1 MRKLVGALSFAVL
14 AVMGLTA
21 AQASTLDDVKQRG
34 KLVCGIAPNI
44 AGFAFTDDK
53 GVVKGFDVEF
63 CRALAAAVLG
73 DPDKI
78 ELKPFQP
85 RDAFPQLQNGAVDII
100 TGRFTWTYTRE
111 NGTGMSFVM
120 IYNYDGQGFMV
131 KKSMG
136 VKSATELNGATICI
150 GQGTTTELNIADYFR
165 AHNMKYQVVS
175 FAELDETRKAYESGR
190 CDAWSNDRNSLAA
203 RGLLLAHREDHVI
216 LPETISK
223 EPIAPIVR
231 KADQQ
236 WLDIARWT
244 FNALITA
251 EELGIT
257 QANVDQLKEKS
268 ESPEVKRILGV
279 IERQFDLGQAQHAF
293 RLHSHLASTRPQ
305 RCLPGRLR
313 EAAGRCSPDH
323 GLHPLYRRVRGRH
336 ILHGHRARR
345 GPPCH
350 GA

>member
-1 MRKLVGALSFAVL
+1 MRRLLWIVSLAVL
-14 AVMGLTA
+14 GVFGFA
-21 AQASTLDDVKQRG
+21 AAEAATLDDVKQRG

-44 AGFAFTDDK
+44 AGFAFADDK
-53 GVVKGFDVEF
+53 GVVRGFDIEF

-111 NGTGMSFVM
+111 NGAGMSFVM

-131 KKSMG
+131 RKSSGIM
-136 VKSATELNGATICI
+136 SATELNGATICI

-165 AHNMKYQVVS
+165 AHNMTYQIVS
-175 FAELDETRKAYESGR
+175 FAELDETRAAYEAGR

-203 RGLLLAHREDHVI
+203 RGLLLAKRDDHVI
-216 LPETISK
+216 LPESISK

-231 KADQQ
+231 KNDPQ

-244 FNALITA
+244 FNALVTA

-257 QANVDQLKEKS
+257 QANVDEQKQKS
-268 ESPEVKRILGV
+268 ENPEVKRLLGV
-279 IERQFDLGQAQHAF
+279 IDNLGSKNGLSDDFAYKAIKAVGNYGEIFDRYIGPKTPLGLDRGLNRLWKDGGLLYSPPF
-293 RLHSHLASTRPQ
+293 R
-305 RCLPGRLR
+305 
-313 EAAGRCSPDH
+313 
-323 GLHPLYRRVRGRH
+323 
-336 ILHGHRARR
+336 
-345 GPPCH
+345 
-350 GA
+350 

>member
-1 MRKLVGALSFAVL
+1 MRRLLWVCSLGVL
-14 AVMGLTA
+14 AVLGLTA
-21 AQASTLDDVKQRG
+21 ARASTLDDVRSRG
-34 KLVCGIAPNI
+34 KLICGIAPNI

-53 GVVKGFDVEF
+53 GVVRGFDIEF

-73 DPDKI
+73 DPDKV

-111 NGTGMSFVM
+111 NGTGMSFVVV
-120 IYNYDGQGFMV
+120 YNYDGQGFMV
-131 KKSMG
+131 RRSSG
-136 VKSATELNGATICI
+136 IKSATELNGATICI

-165 AHNMKYQVVS
+165 AHNMTYQVVS
-175 FAELDETRKAYESGR
+175 FAELDETRAAYESGR

-203 RGLLLAHREDHVI
+203 RGLLLAHREDHVV

-223 EPIAPIVR
+223 EPTAPIVR
-231 KADQQ
+231 KNDPQ

-257 QANVDQLKEKS
+257 QGNVDEQKAKS
-268 ESPEVKRILGV
+268 ENPEVKRLLGV
-279 IERQFDLGQAQHAF
+279 IDNLGSKNGLSDDFAYKAIKAVGNYGEIFDRYIGPRTPLGLDRGLNRLWKDGGLIYSPPF
-293 RLHSHLASTRPQ
+293 R
-305 RCLPGRLR
+305 
-313 EAAGRCSPDH
+313 
-323 GLHPLYRRVRGRH
+323 
-336 ILHGHRARR
+336 
-345 GPPCH
+345 
-350 GA
+350 

>member
-1 MRKLVGALSFAVL
+1 MRRLLGTLSIAVL
-14 AVMGLTA
+14 AVLGLAA
-21 AQASTLDDVKQRG
+21 AQASTLDDVKSRG

-53 GVVKGFDVEF
+53 GVVRGFDVEF

-111 NGTGMSFVM
+111 NGTGMSFVT

-131 KKSMG
+131 RKSSG
-136 VKSATELNGATICI
+136 IKSATELNGATICI

-165 AHNMKYQVVS
+165 AHNMKYQIVS
-175 FAELDETRKAYESGR
+175 FAELDETRAAYEQGR

-203 RGLLLAHREDHVI
+203 RGLLLKNRDDHVI
-216 LPETISK
+216 LPESISK

-231 KADQQ
+231 KNDPQ

-257 QANVDQLKEKS
+257 QANVDEQKEKS
-268 ESPEVKRILGV
+268 ENPEVKRILGLIDNLGSKNGLSDDFAYKAIKAV
-279 IERQFDLGQAQHAF
+279 GNYGEIFDRYIGPKTPLGLDRGLNRLWKDGGLLYSPPF
-293 RLHSHLASTRPQ
+293 R
-305 RCLPGRLR
+305 
-313 EAAGRCSPDH
+313 
-323 GLHPLYRRVRGRH
+323 
-336 ILHGHRARR
+336 
-345 GPPCH
+345 
-350 GA
+350 

>member
-1 MRKLVGALSFAVL
+1 MRKLLWMVVLVVLGAGL
-14 AVMGLTA
+14 AM

-53 GVVKGFDVEF
+53 GVVRGFDVEF

-131 KKSMG
+131 RKSSG
-136 VKSATELNGATICI
+136 IKSATELNGATICI

-165 AHNMKYQVVS
+165 AHKMTYQVVS
-175 FAELDETRKAYESGR
+175 FAELDETRAAYEAGR

-203 RGLLLAHREDHVI
+203 RGLLLKNRDEHVI
-216 LPETISK
+216 LPESISK

-231 KADQQ
+231 KSDPQ

-257 QANVDQLKEKS
+257 QANVDAQREKS
-268 ESPEVKRILGV
+268 ENPEVKRLLGV
-279 IERQFDLGQAQHAF
+279 IDNLGSKAGLSDDFAYKAIKAVGNYGEIFDRYIGPKTPLGLDRGLNRLWKDGGLLYSPPF
-293 RLHSHLASTRPQ
+293 R
-305 RCLPGRLR
+305 
-313 EAAGRCSPDH
+313 
-323 GLHPLYRRVRGRH
+323 
-336 ILHGHRARR
+336 
-345 GPPCH
+345 
-350 GA
+350 

>member
-1 MRKLVGALSFAVL
+1 MRKLLGALSLVVVAVL
-14 AVMGLTA
+14 GLAA

-34 KLVCGIAPNI
+34 KLVCGVAPNI

-53 GVVKGFDVEF
+53 GVVRGFDVEF

-100 TGRFTWTYTRE
+100 TGRFTWTFTRE

-131 KKSMG
+131 RKSSG
-136 VKSATELNGATICI
+136 LKSATELNGATICI

-165 AHNMKYQVVS
+165 AHKLTYQIVS
-175 FAELDETRKAYESGR
+175 FAELDETRAAYESGR

-203 RGLLLAHREDHVI
+203 RGLLLKNRDEHVI
-216 LPETISK
+216 LPESISK

-231 KADQQ
+231 KNDPQ

-257 QANVDQLKEKS
+257 QANIDDQKAKS
-268 ESPEVKRILGV
+268 ESPEVRRLLGAIDNLGSKMGLADDFAYRAIKAV
-279 IERQFDLGQAQHAF
+279 GNYAEIFDRYIGPKTPLGLDRGLN
-293 RLHSHLASTRPQ
+293 RLWKDGGL
-305 RCLPGRLR
+305 LY
-313 EAAGRCSPDH
+313 SP
-323 GLHPLYRRVRGRH
+323 PYR
-336 ILHGHRARR
+336 
-345 GPPCH
+345 
-350 GA
+350 

>member
-1 MRKLVGALSFAVL
+1 MRKLLLGLSLGALGIFAQW
-14 AVMGLTA
+14 A
-21 AQASTLDDVKQRG
+21 AQASTLDDVKTRG
-34 KLVCGIAPNI
+34 KLICGIAPNI

-53 GVVKGFDVEF
+53 GVVRGFDVEF

-73 DPDKI
+73 DPDKV

-111 NGTGMSFVM
+111 AGTGMSFVM

-131 KKSMG
+131 RKSSG
-136 VKSATELNGATICI
+136 IKSATELNGATICI
-150 GQGTTTELNIADYFR
+150 GQGTTTELNVADYFR
-165 AHNMKYQVVS
+165 AHNMTYQIVS
-175 FAELDETRKAYESGR
+175 FAELDETRAAYESGR

-223 EPIAPIVR
+223 EPTGPIVR
-231 KADQQ
+231 KNDPQ

-257 QANVDQLKEKS
+257 QANVDEQKAKS
-268 ESPEVKRILGV
+268 ENPEVKRILGV
-279 IERQFDLGQAQHAF
+279 IDNLGSKNGLSDDFAYKAIKSVGNYGEIFDRYIGPKTPLGLDRGLNRLWKDGGLLYSPPF
-293 RLHSHLASTRPQ
+293 R
-305 RCLPGRLR
+305 
-313 EAAGRCSPDH
+313 
-323 GLHPLYRRVRGRH
+323 
-336 ILHGHRARR
+336 
-345 GPPCH
+345 
-350 GA
+350 

>member
-1 MRKLVGALSFAVL
+1 MKKLLGALSFTVAVVLGL
-14 AVMGLTA
+14 AA
-21 AQASTLDDVKQRG
+21 SQASTLDDVKQRG
-34 KLVCGIAPNI
+34 KLICGIAPNI

-100 TGRFTWTYTRE
+100 TSRFTWTYTRE

-131 KKSMG
+131 RKSAG
-136 VKSATELNGATICI
+136 IKSATELNGATICI

-165 AHNMKYQVVS
+165 AHNMKYQIVS
-175 FAELDETRKAYESGR
+175 FAELDATRDAYESGR

-203 RGLLLAHREDHVI
+203 RGLLLKNRGEHVI
-216 LPETISK
+216 LPESISK

-231 KADQQ
+231 KNDPQ

-244 FNALITA
+244 FNALVTA

-257 QANVDQLKEKS
+257 QANVDDQKVKS
-268 ESPEVKRILGV
+268 ENPEVKRILGLIDNLGSKNGLSDDFAYKAIKAV
-279 IERQFDLGQAQHAF
+279 GNYGEIFDRYIGPKTPLGLDRGLNRLWKDGGLLYSPPF
-293 RLHSHLASTRPQ
+293 R
-305 RCLPGRLR
+305 
-313 EAAGRCSPDH
+313 
-323 GLHPLYRRVRGRH
+323 
-336 ILHGHRARR
+336 
-345 GPPCH
+345 
-350 GA
+350 

>member
-1 MRKLVGALSFAVL
+1 MRKLLGALSLVVVAVL
-14 AVMGLTA
+14 GLAA

-34 KLVCGIAPNI
+34 KLVCGVAPNI

-53 GVVKGFDVEF
+53 GVVRGFDVEF

-100 TGRFTWTYTRE
+100 TGRFTWTFTRE

-131 KKSMG
+131 RKSSG
-136 VKSATELNGATICI
+136 LKSATELNGATICI

-165 AHNMKYQVVS
+165 AHKLTYQIVS
-175 FAELDETRKAYESGR
+175 FAELDETRAAYESGR

-203 RGLLLAHREDHVI
+203 RGLLLKNRDEHVI
-216 LPETISK
+216 LPESISK

-231 KADQQ
+231 KNDPQ

-257 QANVDQLKEKS
+257 QANIDDQKTKS
-268 ESPEVKRILGV
+268 ESPEVKRLLGAIDNLGSKIGLSDDFAYRAIKAV
-279 IERQFDLGQAQHAF
+279 GNYAEIFDRYIGPRTPLGLDRGLN
-293 RLHSHLASTRPQ
+293 RLWKDGGL
-305 RCLPGRLR
+305 LY
-313 EAAGRCSPDH
+313 SP
-323 GLHPLYRRVRGRH
+323 PYR
-336 ILHGHRARR
+336 
-345 GPPCH
+345 
-350 GA
+350 